1 MSLPRAVL
9 LKRLSNELRMC
20 SEYLGTDFMFDPAE
34 VRDFP
39 IEIDVHVSNVIGYEA
54 PGKMITDHEFLII
67 ITEEYGEKKPEVR
80 WRSRI
85 FHPNIMGPEDGGYIC
100 IKLLNEWSFGTTLL
114 SFIKGVEY
122 LISDPNPRSP
132 FGTDTCME
140 AAEYFRNN
148 RSRIHASVSYGSK

>member
-1 MSLPRAVL
+1 MSLPRAIL

-67 ITEEYGEKKPEVR
+67 I
-80 WRSRI
+80 
-85 FHPNIMGPEDGGYIC
+85 
-100 IKLLNEWSFGTTLL
+100 
-114 SFIKGVEY
+114 
-122 LISDPNPRSP
+122 
-132 FGTDTCME
+132 
-140 AAEYFRNN
+140 
-148 RSRIHASVSYGSK
+148 

>member
-1 MSLPRAVL
+1 
-9 LKRLSNELRMC
+9 
-20 SEYLGTDFMFDPAE
+20 E

>member
-1 MSLPRAVL
+1 MSLPRPIL

-20 SEYLGTDFMFDPAE
+20 SDYLGTDFRFDPDE
-34 VRDFP
+34 VGDFP
-39 IEIDVHVSNVIGYEA
+39 IEIDVHISNVIGYA
-54 PGKMITDHEFLII
+54 GPGEMITDHRFAII

-122 LISDPNPRSP
+122 LISEPNTRSP
-132 FGTDTCME
+132 FGTDACMA
-140 AAEYFRNN
+140 AAEYFDTKK
-148 RSRIHASVSYGSK
+148 SKFQASVSYGKK

>member
-1 MSLPRAVL
+1 MGLPRAIL

-20 SEYLGTDFMFDPAE
+20 SEYLGTDFMFDPEE
-34 VRDFP
+34 VRGFP
-39 IEIDVHVSNVIGYEA
+39 VEIDIHVSNVIGYEA
-54 PGKMITDHEFLII
+54 PGKMITDHEFSII

-85 FHPNIMGPEDGGYIC
+85 FHPNIMSPEDGGYIC

-140 AAEYFRNN
+140 AAEYFLNN
-148 RSRIHASVSYGSK
+148 RSRFHASVSYCK